1 MGNDTTENVR
11 REMVKEVNAA
21 PKGQAELEA
30 QHGEVWDTDQL
41 QRDFEVMGFLAPF
54 VMVRRRSDGIVGSVM
69 FQHEPR
75 FYFRFS
81 PD

>member
-54 VMVRRRSDGIVGSVM
+54 VMVRRRSDGIVGSLM

-75 FYFRFS
+75 FYFHFLT
-81 PD
+81 D